1 VSPAQA
7 SAVTLWNGAV
17 IYRQF
22 GFVLLRW
29 SLQHQMLTRSFFGQ
43 SGNCDRTKIVLLLVL
58 LPVASFHLAPLRE
71 QVDLIYL
78 DSMQKLA
85 REVVVRPTY
94 QNVVIVGIDGET
106 ERRFDEPFA
115 LWHRHLGD
123 ALAAISRGDPKLV
136 VLDIIL
142 PERSYDTIV
151 PGLDI
156 ALLRGLIAAKQPDRL
171 VVGVMLDSQGHPRA
185 LHNLFL
191 AAVGI
196 DSLGLS
202 YVAVDADGIAR
213 RIERRD
219 KSQSGQIPLLTE
231 RVAQKLGLPIKSG
244 LIDFGIGAAFDYVP
258 MHDVIEWARS
268 QPDRLSALF
277 SDRIVFMG
285 KVGPD
290 DDAVRQPLS
299 LARWAPKSLDPPGV
313 VLLAQTIRAEQA
325 GRILRDLPHWLGPLI
340 VVVCSMVVFIHGI
353 TRAWI
358 GALLAISALVA
369 GSFFLY
375 LRGFALPIV
384 SPILACALGAIARS
398 AMEAWEQRQRRLA
411 VERQFGGYVSNGLL
425 EAILAGVVDP
435 GKPRRYDNLGF
446 LFADLRGYTTMNE
459 SLPPEQVLAFLN
471 RYYEAIVPAIHQFD
485 GTIDNFRGDG
495 ILAIFG
501 APRPVPDGPRRAVL
515 AAKEMFRRLDELNK
529 QLSIEGGPEL
539 RMGLGLTAGD
549 AVAGNIGTRDR
560 HGYSAVG
567 DAVNVASRLQSYC
580 KPLAM
585 KIIATGP
592 IARICTE
599 NLSFVPLGK
608 LELAGHT
615 AVDAFGV
622 PLSSE

>member
-1 VSPAQA
+1 
-7 SAVTLWNGAV
+7 
-17 IYRQF
+17 
-22 GFVLLRW
+22 
-29 SLQHQMLTRSFFGQ
+29 MLTRPFLGQ
-43 SGNCDRTKIVLLLVL
+43 AGKRGRTMVALLLIL
-58 LPVASFHLAPLRE
+58 LAVTGFYLTSLRA
-71 QVDLIYL
+71 QLDLIYL
-78 DSMQKLA
+78 DSMQKVA
-85 REVVVRPTY
+85 REVVVRPTD
-94 QNVVIVGIDGET
+94 QNVVIVGIDEET

-123 ALAAISRGDPKLV
+123 TLAAIARGNPKLV

-151 PGLDI
+151 PGLDV

-171 VVGVMLDSQGHPRA
+171 VVGVMLDSKGHPRA
-185 LHNLFL
+185 LHDLFV

-202 YVAVDADGIAR
+202 YVAVDADGLAR
-213 RIERRD
+213 RVERRD
-219 KSQSGQIPLLTE
+219 ESQPGPIPLLTE

-244 LIDFGIGAAFDYVP
+244 VIDFAVGAPFDYVP

-268 QPDRLSALF
+268 QPDRLPALF
-277 SDRIVFMG
+277 SDRIVFVG

-290 DDAVRQPLS
+290 DDPVRQPLS
-299 LARWAPKSLDPPGV
+299 LARWAPQSPEPPGV

-325 GRILRDLPHWLGPLI
+325 GRILQDLPRWLGPLTI
-340 VVVCSMVVFIHGI
+340 LVCAMVLFIHGM

-358 GALLAISALVA
+358 GALLAISALAA
-369 GSFFLY
+369 GSFLLF
-375 LRGFALPIV
+375 LRGFAFPIV
-384 SPILACALGAIARS
+384 SPIVASALGAIARS
-398 AMEAWEQRQRRLA
+398 AMEAWEQRRRRLA
-411 VERQFGGYVSNGLL
+411 VERQFGGYVSKGLL

-459 SLPPEQVLAFLN
+459 SLPPEQVLALLN
-471 RYYEAIVPAIHQFD
+471 RYYEAIAPAIHQFD

-501 APRPVPDGPRRAVL
+501 APRPVSDGPRRAVL
-515 AAKEMFRRLDELNK
+515 AAKEMLKRLDELNK

-539 RMGLGLTAGD
+539 QMGVGLTAGD

-592 IARICTE
+592 IAKICAE

-608 LELAGHT
+608 LELAGHK
-615 AVDAFGV
+615 AVEAFGV